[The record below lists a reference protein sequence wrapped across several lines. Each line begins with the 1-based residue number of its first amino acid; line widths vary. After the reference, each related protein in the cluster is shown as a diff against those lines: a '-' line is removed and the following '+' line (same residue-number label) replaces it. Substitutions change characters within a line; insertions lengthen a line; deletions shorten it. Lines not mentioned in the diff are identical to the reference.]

1 MTLIRFF
8 KDGLRAMFSGGK
20 LYYAWLLAL
29 TGITLIG
36 AYYYVI
42 QLQDGLII
50 TGMSDQVSWGFYIA
64 NFTFMVGIA
73 AASVLLVI
81 PSYIF
86 HRDDVKNV
94 VLIGEALAVSAVI
107 TAILLIVV
115 DLARPDRFWH
125 IIPFI
130 GKFNFPIS
138 ILAWDVVVLYGYL
151 FLNLFIPFYIL
162 FKHYRGQQPSLK
174 HYFPFIVITIF
185 WAISIHTVTAFLFS
199 ASSARPFWHTSL
211 LGPRFI
217 ASAFVSGPALIIVS
231 FLLIR
236 KYWDFQIKQAVIDM
250 MAVILMFAL
259 YISLFFVGVELFTD
273 FYNESEH
280 AASIHYLFLGLH
292 GFNGLQPWI
301 WTAMFVNVVAVII
314 LSFEKLRKDMR
325 YLVAACGLSFIGI
338 WIEKGMGFVIPGFIP
353 TPLGEIFEFTPTFPE
368 IMITLACWAVG
379 ALTFTL
385 LARAAVSIESGE
397 TVLPGTTGNALH

>member
-1 MTLIRFF
+1 MTTLMAFF
-8 KDGLRAMFSGGK
+8 KDGLRAMFTGGR
-20 LYYAWLLAL
+20 LYYLWLLTLVA
-29 TGITLIG
+29 ITVIG
-36 AYYYVI
+36 AGFYVI
-42 QLQDGLII
+42 QLRDGLII

-86 HRDDVKNV
+86 HRDDVKKV
-94 VLIGEALAVSAVI
+94 VLIGEALAVAAVI
-107 TAILLIVV
+107 TAMLLVVV

-130 GKFNFPIS
+130 GKFNLPMS
-138 ILAWDVVVLYGYL
+138 LLAWDVVVLYGYL

-199 ASSARPFWHTSL
+199 ASSARPFWHTAL

-217 ASAFVSGPALIIVS
+217 ASAFVSGPALIIMS
-231 FLLIR
+231 FLVIR
-236 KYWDFQIKQAVIDM
+236 KYWNFQIKQAVIDM
-250 MAVILMFAL
+250 LAVILMFAL
-259 YISLFFVGVELFTD
+259 YISLFFVLVELFTD

-280 AASIHYLFLGLH
+280 AASVRYLYFGLH
-292 GFNGLQPWI
+292 GFNSLVPWI
-301 WTAMFVNVVAVII
+301 WFAMIINVAAVVI

-325 YLVAACGLSFIGI
+325 FLVVACGLSFTGI

-353 TPLGEIFEFTPTFPE
+353 TPLGEIFEFSPTFPE
-368 IMITLACWAVG
+368 IMITLACWAIG

-385 LARAAVSIESGE
+385 LARAAVAIESGQIRANKDRE
-397 TVLPGTTGNALH
+397 N

>member
-1 MTLIRFF
+1 
-8 KDGLRAMFSGGK
+8 MFSGGK
-20 LYYAWLLAL
+20 LYYAWLLLL

-36 AYYYVI
+36 AFYYGI
-42 QLQDGLII
+42 QLRDGLII

-107 TAILLIVV
+107 TAILLVVV

-130 GKFNFPIS
+130 GKFNLPIS
-138 ILAWDVVVLYGYL
+138 MLAWDVVVLYGYL

-162 FKHYRGQQPSLK
+162 FKHYRGEQPSLK

-259 YISLFFVGVELFTD
+259 YISLFFVLMELFTD

-280 AASIHYLFLGLH
+280 AASIRYLFLGLH
-292 GFNGLQPWI
+292 GFDGLQAWI
-301 WTAMFVNVVAVII
+301 WTAILVNVVAVII
-314 LSFEKLRKDMR
+314 LSFETLRKDMR
-325 YLVAACGLSFIGI
+325 YLVVACVLSFIGI

-353 TPLGEIFEFTPTFPE
+353 TPLGEIFEFIPTFPE
-368 IMITLACWAVG
+368 IMITLACWAIG

-385 LARAAVSIESGE
+385 LAKAAVSIESGE
-397 TVLPGTTGNALH
+397 MLSNRNTSH

>member
-1 MTLIRFF
+1 MTTLMAFF
-8 KDGLRAMFSGGK
+8 KDGLRAMFTGGR
-20 LYYAWLLAL
+20 LYYLWLLTLVA
-29 TGITLIG
+29 ITVIG
-36 AYYYVI
+36 AGFYII
-42 QLQDGLII
+42 QLRDGLII

-86 HRDDVKNV
+86 HRDDVKKV
-94 VLIGEALAVSAVI
+94 VLIGEALAVAAVI
-107 TAILLIVV
+107 TAILLVVV

-130 GKFNFPIS
+130 GKFNLPMS
-138 ILAWDVVVLYGYL
+138 LLAWDVVVLYGYL

-231 FLLIR
+231 FLVIR
-236 KYWDFQIKQAVIDM
+236 KYWNFQIRQAVIDM
-250 MAVILMFAL
+250 LAVILMFAL
-259 YISLFFVGVELFTD
+259 YISLFFVLVELFTD

-280 AASIHYLFLGLH
+280 AASVRYLFFGLH
-292 GFNGLQPWI
+292 GFNGLVPWI
-301 WTAMFVNVVAVII
+301 WFAMIINVTAVVI

-325 YLVAACGLSFIGI
+325 YLVVACVLSFTGI

-353 TPLGEIFEFTPTFPE
+353 TPLGEIFEFSPTFPE
-368 IMITLACWAVG
+368 VMITLACWAIG

-385 LARAAVSIESGE
+385 LARAAVAIESGQ
-397 TVLPGTTGNALH
+397 VSANKGTGD